1 MNSLELMQQRLK
13 YFGGKRDID
22 RVDWQKNRDL
32 EQALLYSD
40 KSEFVQVKDRKFQV
54 LIEGSK
60 YSYNTFDEKEIQSVK
75 KDKVRIGDILY
86 WFRTKTYWVVLE
98 QDLEETAVFKG
109 RVRKCSY
116 LDIEFGDIVFK
127 GAFFNLKNGEIQQ
140 TQVNESLLI
149 DVLSDN
155 AKLILPVDNN
165 SKNLKRYDKLKI
177 GNRMWEIQSI
187 DNLSQETIISIYLK
201 ECYVNPTPEIQ
212 NEQTE
217 VDGVYIDGELEILP
231 YREYTYKIIGDIEGD
246 WAISENSPIKIL
258 NKNEKEIVIEWNNS
272 KKGDF
277 TISYGTLSQKIKAK
291 SLF

>member
-32 EQALLYSD
+32 TQALLYSD
-40 KSEFVQVKDRKFQV
+40 KSEFVQVEDRKFQV
-54 LIEGSK
+54 LIDGSK

-75 KDKVRIGDILY
+75 KDKMRIGDILY

-140 TQVNESLLI
+140 TQINESLLM

-212 NEQTE
+212 NEQIE

-231 YREYTYKIIGDIEGD
+231 YREYTYKIIGNIEGD
-246 WAISENSPIKIL
+246 WAISENSPIIIH
-258 NKNEKEIVIEWNNS
+258 NINEKEIVIEWNNS

>member
-32 EQALLYSD
+32 AQALLYSD
-40 KSEFVQVKDRKFQV
+40 KSEFVQVEDRKFQV
-54 LIEGSK
+54 LIDGSK

-75 KDKVRIGDILY
+75 KDKMRIGDILY

-140 TQVNESLLI
+140 TQVNESLLM

-201 ECYVNPTPEIQ
+201 ECYVNSTPEIQ
-212 NEQTE
+212 NEQIE
-217 VDGVYIDGELEILP
+217 VDGVYIDGELEVLP
-231 YREYTYKIIGDIEGD
+231 YREYSYRIVGNISGE
-246 WAISENSPIKIL
+246 WAISDNSPIIIH
-258 NKNEKEIVIEWNNS
+258 NINEKEIVIEWNNS
-272 KKGDF
+272 KKGNF
-277 TISYGTLSQKIKAK
+277 TISYGELSQEIKAK

>member
-40 KSEFVQVKDRKFQV
+40 KSEFVQVKDHKFQV
-54 LIEGSK
+54 LIDGSK

-116 LDIEFGDIVFK
+116 LDIEFGDIIFK

-140 TQVNESLLI
+140 TQVNESLLM

-212 NEQTE
+212 NEQIK

-231 YREYTYKIIGDIEGD
+231 YREYTYKIIGDIEGN
-246 WAISENSPIKIL
+246 WAISENLPIKIL